1 MPTVETAPGV
11 IVHYA
16 VDDHTDPWTAPP
28 TVLMLHGLAESR
40 ESWRAWVPAFARRYR
55 VLRPDLRGYGAS
67 TPMPA
72 DYAWRFDRLVDD
84 AVALLDALGLERV
97 HVVGAKIGGT
107 IGLRLAASR
116 PDRVMTLAAVGA
128 PASLTAFGERAPLWR
143 EQIRREG
150 VRAWARDSMHGRL
163 GTGLPEAAVAWWV
176 ELMARTAAST
186 LEGFLR
192 MVPTVDV
199 TADLP
204 RIACPTLVVTT
215 TGSGLGSADAVRAW
229 QRTIPHSRLV
239 ELPGDSYH
247 AAASDP
253 DRCAEIVRAFLDA
266 HDPSREPAAPA
277 ARAVL

>member
-1 MPTVETAPGV
+1 MPTVRIDPTLELAFTL
-11 IVHYA
+11 
-16 VDDHTDPWTAPP
+16 DDFTDPWREAE

-55 VLRPDLRGYGAS
+55 VLRPDLRGYGSS

-107 IGLRLAASR
+107 VGLRLAAR
-116 PDRVMTLAAVGA
+116 HPDRVMSLAAVGA

-163 GTGLPEAAVAWWV
+163 GTGLPDAAVAWWV
-176 ELMARTAAST
+176 EQMARTAAST

-204 RIACPTLVVTT
+204 RIACPSLVVTT
-215 TGSGLGSADAVRAW
+215 TGSGLGSVAAVRAW
-229 QRTIPHSRLV
+229 QRTIPNSRLV

-247 AAASDP
+247 VAASDP

-266 HDPSREPAAPA
+266 HGSSRKPAAA
-277 ARAVL
+277 ASAVL